1 MNFYNILIMCL
12 LVACRPLVTTTLNA
26 ELFEEQLNKTDNPQ
40 LVDVRTLAEYAV
52 EHISGAIL
60 IDVRKEN
67 FVDQIEQLDR
77 SRPVFV
83 YCRRGIRSLEA
94 ATILE
99 RNKFHVVYNLEG
111 GIIEWK
117 DKGKR
122 VVFGDFFN

>member
-1 MNFYNILIMCL
+1 MCL